1 MSVNPAIRRYAAL
14 CWGLLLYTL
23 PVIVFG
29 AFVRASLSGDG
40 CGQHWPDCHGTL
52 FPTGSSIATK
62 IEYSHR
68 VSSAIYGFISLAVL
82 IGAFR
87 LFPRKSNVRKAALFT
102 FIATVLEALIG
113 AVLVKKGLV
122 TTNDSVARAV
132 VMSVHLANTFFLLG
146 SATLTALW
154 ASGAEKIRLK
164 GQGAVGWALGI
175 GFAALVLLGV
185 SGAVTALGDTLF
197 PIKDGHLEAVN
208 MALSPTAHFLVRLRI
223 LHPLIAMS
231 VGVYLVLIAG
241 LLAHLRPTA
250 AVKKWSQI
258 VAGFFILELAVGLV
272 NLALKAP
279 IAMQLIHLL
288 IADLLWIALIV
299 LGVHAM
305 GESVPHKEIVP
316 NHEGE
321 TGKRPFKTVVK
332 EYVSLTKPR
341 VISLLLFTTLT
352 AMFAASGGWPGLTIF
367 LSVAIGGYMSAG
379 AANAINMVIDRDI
392 DGTMKRTA
400 KRPTVTQNITSTN
413 GLFFGF
419 ALAALSFVILWAGAN
434 LLAAMLSLAGLAFY
448 VVIYTLLLKRRTWH
462 NIVIGGAAGAFP
474 PLVGWAAVTN
484 DLTPLAWI
492 LFGIIFVWTPVH
504 FWALALL
511 IKDDYA
517 EAGVPMLPVVHGER
531 ATVIQIGL
539 YAVLTAVVSILP
551 ILQPHVGRFYLVV
564 AILMNI
570 VLFIRCLQLWQNI
583 DRPRAV
589 SLYKFSMLYLF
600 VLFLVLAVDRS
611 MLM

>member
-1 MSVNPAIRRYAAL
+1 MNPALRRYANL
-14 CWGLLLYTL
+14 CWALLFYTL

-29 AFVRASLSGDG
+29 AFVRASFSGDG
-40 CGQHWPDCHGTL
+40 CGANWPDCHGQL
-52 FPTGSSIATK
+52 FPTGTSLETR
-62 IEYSHR
+62 IEFTHR

-87 LFPRKSNVRKAALFT
+87 LFPRKSHVRKAAVFT
-102 FIATVLEALIG
+102 FVATVIEALIG

-122 TTNDSVARAV
+122 ATNDSVARAV
-132 VMSVHLANTFFLLG
+132 FMSIHLANTFFLLG

-154 ASGAEKIRLK
+154 ASGAERVRLK
-164 GQGAVGWALGI
+164 GQGAVGWALGV

-185 SGAVTALGDTLF
+185 SGAVTALGDTVF
-197 PIKDGHLEAVN
+197 PVVDGHLAAVN
-208 MALSPTAHFLVRLRI
+208 QALSPTAHFLVKLRI

-241 LLAHLRPTA
+241 LLAHLRPTPQ
-250 AVKKWSQI
+250 VKKWSQI
-258 VAGFFILELAVGLV
+258 VASFFVVELLIGLV

-288 IADLLWIALIV
+288 VADLLWISLVV
-299 LGVHAM
+299 LAVHAM
-305 GESVPHKEIVP
+305 GESVPHKELVAP
-316 NHEGE
+316 PGE
-321 TGKRPFKTVVK
+321 VASGPRPWRVKVK

-352 AMFAASGGWPGLTIF
+352 AMFAAAGGWPGFLVF
-367 LSVAIGGYMSAG
+367 LSVTVGGYMSAG

-392 DGTMKRTA
+392 DGTMKRTS
-400 KRPTVTQNITSTN
+400 KRPTVTQDITSSN
-413 GLFFGF
+413 GLIFGF
-419 ALAALSFVILWAGAN
+419 ILAALSFVILWAGTN

-484 DLTPLAWI
+484 ELSPLAWI
-492 LFGIIFVWTPVH
+492 LFGIVFVWTPVH

-517 EAGVPMLPVVHGER
+517 EAGIPMLPVVHGER

-539 YAVLTAVVSILP
+539 YAVLTAVVSVLP
-551 ILQPHVGRFYLVV
+551 FLQPHVGNFYLVV
-564 AILMNI
+564 AVLMNL
-570 VLFIRCLQLWQNI
+570 VLFVRCLQLWRNT

-611 MLM
+611 ILM